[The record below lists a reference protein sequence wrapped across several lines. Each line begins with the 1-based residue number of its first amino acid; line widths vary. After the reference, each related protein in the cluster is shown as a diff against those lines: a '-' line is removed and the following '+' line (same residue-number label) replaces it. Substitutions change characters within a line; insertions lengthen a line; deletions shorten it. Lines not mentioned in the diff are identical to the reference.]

1 MAFIRKKCGYYY
13 LVQSVRDGDAV
24 RQITLAYLGKSPKID
39 ANVIERIKEKYP
51 DINID
56 MTAINLKKK
65 IEREED
71 WLECD

>member
-1 MAFIRKKCGYYY
+1 MAFIRKKGDYYY
-13 LVQSVRDGDAV
+13 LVQSVRDGEAV
-24 RQITLAYLGKSPKID
+24 RQITLAYLGKEPKID

>member
-1 MAFIRKKCGYYY
+1 MAFIRKKGSYYY
-13 LVQSVRDGDAV
+13 LVQSVRDRDAV